1 MTWETE
7 LYVVKLSMPGEIR
20 YSKDM
25 RLNEVKEF
33 LSTIHYGMNYD
44 KYIEPGLLYFTED
57 INKLRDN
64 LGVDKVAP
72 MGLYIRGVYGGEE
85 RGEEGKYAGLALE
98 QYHMDGAVF
107 RFKLSNTRDELVVP
121 LELMRKYGIDV
132 YKMVYVGEINP
143 FRLNRYL
150 DVLLSRKGEDDLKQF
165 LREALKI
172 NKRNVSEDTQRKI
185 EGLIDEL
192 KQPSTITTFNTSKYY
207 VVYRCDRAFTACMI
221 SLKEGNIIAAS
232 NVSYVECS
240 NADMAYYY
248 SAVLN
253 YLAFKV
259 IEHRRTFNRHQ
270 YARPLLAVLIAGLSW
285 GNLDEETRMRI
296 VKLSKVLHD
305 KAPQRNYANQR
316 MALIDISLFSEFNE
330 LVHILDSKVDIER
343 LEKALKLVS

>member
-1 MTWETE
+1 
-7 LYVVKLSMPGEIR
+7 MPEEVR

-57 INKLRDN
+57 IDKLKRE
-64 LGVDKVAP
+64 LGVDKIIP
-72 MGLYIRGVYGGEE
+72 KGLYIMGVYGGEE

-98 QYHMDGAVF
+98 QYHMDDAVF
-107 RFKLSNTRDELVVP
+107 RFKLFNTRDELVVQ
-121 LELMRKYGIDV
+121 LELMKKHGIDV
-132 YKMVYVGEINP
+132 YRVVYIGEINP

-150 DVLLSRKGEDDLKQF
+150 YVLLSRKGEDDLRQF

-185 EGLIDEL
+185 ENLINEL
-192 KQPSTITTFNTSKYY
+192 KQPSTIVTFNTSKYY
-207 VVYRCDRAFTACMI
+207 MVYRCDRAFTACVI
-221 SLKEGNIIAAS
+221 IPKEGNIIATS
-232 NVSYVECS
+232 NVGYIECS
-240 NADMAYYY
+240 DADMAYYY

-285 GNLDEETRMRI
+285 GSLDEETRMRI

-305 KAPQRNYANQR
+305 KAPQRNYVNQR